1 MSLGAQPGNRCTER
15 HLKYVLYDVTNVN
28 TTALFLARKRCALKQ
43 RGGVRRRG
51 GYNTNQDELQLYNVA
66 FCLFNMWTV
75 SGVKGRTLA
84 VFVLI

>member
-51 GYNTNQDELQLYNVA
+51 GYNTNQDEL
-66 FCLFNMWTV
+66 
-75 SGVKGRTLA
+75 
-84 VFVLI
+84 